1 MAAPLPVVSVLALKG
16 AACGLSTSCAIKG
29 RVGHAFGII
38 PTLKAFSGLNVNGI
52 LKRQR
57 EGRDCLSRIVD
68 IASPPQSE
76 KFTIGNVKRIEFF
89 AERAFFKPQILRNQ
103 SATHVFNGCNSVF
116 DRTHFSPP

>member
-68 IASPPQSE
+68 IASPPQSGE
-76 KFTIGNVKRIEFF
+76 RQKFCVHGIIGARQTGASNEH
-89 AERAFFKPQILRNQ
+89 EHQTQ
-103 SATHVFNGCNSVF
+103 
-116 DRTHFSPP
+116 FS